1 MDENPALHFTLWRG
15 DQMKKGTLCPLAS
28 GIQTPILAF
37 WGGGWCAHFHICPK
51 FWFWHWLY
59 KDFERAQPRR
69 IWDDDDTH
77 RHFWPLHS
85 QCFGRFF
92 FRGRHG
98 TKTLGPIPL
107 KCKKNQP
114 KIHQN
119 PGNCTPF
126 LCDNCQRHVALRRWG
141 CRSTSCFL
149 FEILW
154 HFVEVLKWV
163 AKEVEFHI

>member
-37 WGGGWCAHFHICPK
+37 WGGVGVRIFTYAQNFDFGTGFTRILREHNRDASEMMMTHIV
-51 FWFWHWLY
+51 
-59 KDFERAQPRR
+59 
-69 IWDDDDTH
+69 I
-77 RHFWPLHS
+77 
-85 QCFGRFF
+85 FGLCTPSALADFF